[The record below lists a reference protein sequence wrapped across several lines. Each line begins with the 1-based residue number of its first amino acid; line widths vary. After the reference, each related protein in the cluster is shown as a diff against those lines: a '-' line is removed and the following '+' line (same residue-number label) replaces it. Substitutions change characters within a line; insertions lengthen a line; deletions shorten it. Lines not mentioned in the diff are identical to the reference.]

1 MRILSKYIY
10 CASYHFSKDFTVFFH
25 LESYYYIKYNIMY
38 NKSNLTFCYQFNGNL
53 GIFYCRG
60 TYIFIVRITFKKK
73 ADATIYTQY
82 YLLYIPVIKI
92 SCYHWLYPTIHCT
105 EYDEITMINET
116 RQNIVVLTTN
126 IFAVYAW
133 SRGTPYLIEMQSK
146 PVPLLLGP
154 FKYSDKVIANVG
166 GAIDAKY
173 RQIVLQSVVVHKPL
187 NSSANNWSNG
197 N

>member
-1 MRILSKYIY
+1 MY
-10 CASYHFSKDFTVFFH
+10 
-25 LESYYYIKYNIMY
+25 LEYSA
-38 NKSNLTFCYQFNGNL
+38 LTRTWQG
-53 GIFYCRG
+53 R
-60 TYIFIVRITFKKK
+60 R
-73 ADATIYTQY
+73 
-82 YLLYIPVIKI
+82 
-92 SCYHWLYPTIHCT
+92 H
-105 EYDEITMINET
+105 
-116 RQNIVVLTTN
+116 
-126 IFAVYAW
+126 YAG

-197 N
+197 NWFDLEVQFWYINLIPHWSGWVLKITIFAYYQYIEVGLMGRWVRKVQNLLNWYLNGPPKFKTFLWPCLVSGWIW